1 MSMAANSVANTNPGI
16 WDNLS
21 VTSFDNAILEVFET
35 MSFKIEEFKYDAQSR
50 TLFGYLAIEAPSNG
64 EPNYPQH
71 VHLYRTGEELPR
83 VKSDEYAATATA
95 WPHVNETGETF
106 MYYIDST
113 TTPQAIH
120 IRLYPTR
127 KLRDFWFAM
136 YRSVQ
141 VQSMA
146 SNGQYWT

>member
-21 VTSFDNAILEVFET
+21 VTSFDDAILEVFET
-35 MSFKIEEFKYDAQSR
+35 ISYKIEEFKYDAESR

-83 VKSDEYAATATA
+83 VKSDENVTMTL
-95 WPHVNETGETF
+95 PHVNEAGETF
-106 MYYIDST
+106 MCYIDST
-113 TTPQAIH
+113 TTPQPIQ

-136 YRSVQ
+136 FRSVR
-141 VQSMA
+141 VIK
-146 SNGQYWT
+146 TT

>member
-1 MSMAANSVANTNPGI
+1 MSANTQIISNPTAQNNW
-16 WDNLS
+16 WDN
-21 VTSFDNAILEVFET
+21 TITAASFDDAILEVIET
-35 MSFKIEEFKYDAQSR
+35 ISYKIEEFKYDTESR

-95 WPHVNETGETF
+95 WPHVNEAGETF
-106 MYYIDST
+106 MCYIDST
-113 TTPQAIH
+113 TTPQPIQ

-136 YRSVQ
+136 FRSVR
-141 VQSMA
+141 VIK
-146 SNGQYWT
+146 TT

>member
-1 MSMAANSVANTNPGI
+1 MSMAANTLIISNPTVNSA
-16 WDNLS
+16 WDTITATVL
-21 VTSFDNAILEVFET
+21 DDILEVFET

-50 TLFGYLAIEAPSNG
+50 TLFGYLAVEAPTG
-64 EPNYPQH
+64 DPNYPQR
-71 VHLYRTGEELPR
+71 VHLYRSDEDMPR
-83 VKSDEYAATATA
+83 VKSDELTVTC
-95 WPHVNETGETF
+95 WPEAHESGETY
-106 MYYIDST
+106 MRYIDTT
-113 TTPQAIH
+113 TTPLAIH

>member
-1 MSMAANSVANTNPGI
+1 MSSNTQIISNPTAQNNW
-16 WDNLS
+16 WDNTITAASL
-21 VTSFDNAILEVFET
+21 DEIPEVFET
-35 MSFKIEEFKYDAQSR
+35 ISYKIEEFKYDAESR

-71 VHLYRTGEELPR
+71 VHLYRNGEELPR

-106 MYYIDST
+106 MCYIDST
-113 TTPQAIH
+113 TTPQPIH

-136 YRSVQ
+136 YRSVR
-141 VQSMA
+141 VESK
-146 SNGQYWT
+146 